1 MRRNIL
7 PSTAFEKNSEPLA
20 SGHKF
25 LLRML
30 RSTLYCMVVLLVSLG
45 FGTWGYHVFAHTPW
59 VDSFLNASMI
69 LTGMG
74 PVDKM
79 DSDAAKIFSS
89 IYAIYSG
96 VAFLSTISLLFV
108 PIIHR
113 VMHWMHIDSG
123 QD

>member
-1 MRRNIL
+1 MRRTLL
-7 PSTAFEKNSEPLA
+7 PTTGFEKNNEPLA
-20 SGHKF
+20 PGKVF
-25 LLRML
+25 MFRML
-30 RSTLYCMVVLLVSLG
+30 QSVFYCLVVLLVSLAI
-45 FGTWGYHVFAHTPW
+45 GTWGYHSYARTPW

-79 DSDAAKIFSS
+79 DSDAAKIFSAL
-89 IYAIYSG
+89 YAIYSG